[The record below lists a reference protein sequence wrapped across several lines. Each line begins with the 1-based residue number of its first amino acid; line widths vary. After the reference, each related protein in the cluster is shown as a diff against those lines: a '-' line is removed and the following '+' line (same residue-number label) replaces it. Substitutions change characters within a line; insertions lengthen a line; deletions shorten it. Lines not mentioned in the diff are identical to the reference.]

1 MSIAKMKQ
9 IHLIA
14 LQRDRDALM
23 AKLLHVGC
31 LEVNEPTAII
41 SDSAWTEFLHREGA
55 QTAQRK
61 AELSELTAAMDALQK
76 YAPQKTKLFSP
87 KPEISEKDF
96 LDEAALR
103 AALENA
109 RAINA
114 HLREVT
120 RLTAQETRLQAD
132 RLALEPWKTLDL
144 PLDCSGTRTTEIL
157 LGTLPTGADFDALK
171 NALSQAVPE
180 AEALLVSENKEQKYM
195 MAFTLKGLTDKVLET
210 LRSFGFAYTQLKD
223 LHGTVQENLDR
234 IAGEL
239 KTLGQQREQELQ
251 AVRDFGP
258 SQAEGRVCIDRLQQQ
273 LSREETVERLM
284 VDDTILYLGG
294 WVPEADVPRLTGV
307 LSEFD
312 CAFDLADPP
321 AEDYPEVPVKLNNNK
336 LTSPL
341 NMVTEMYSLPAY
353 GSLDPNPLMAPFFI
367 LFYGIMMAD
376 MGYGMLMMIGSLLAL
391 KKMKVTGGAHHFA
404 ALLGLCGIS
413 TFIVGLL
420 TGSFF
425 GDFIPQV
432 AKIVNPN
439 TTLTALP
446 SVFTPLTDTVAILIG
461 ALCLGFIQVIT
472 GMIIS
477 VVKKCRDGQAM
488 DAVFNEVAWWLM
500 IAGVALLVLKIG
512 AGKIV
517 LILGAADLVV
527 GQFVTKKKVGAAL
540 GGLLGAVYN
549 GVTGLFSDILSY
561 SRLMALMLSGSII
574 STVFNTLGAVADN
587 LIVFVIISML
597 GNALNFALN
606 LLGCYVH
613 DLRLQV
619 LEFFG
624 RFYEDG
630 GRPYRPFAMNTKY
643 VNIIKEEQEND

>member
-1 MSIAKMKQ
+1 MKR

-31 LEVNEPTAII
+31 LEINEPTAIL

-55 QTAQRK
+55 NTAERK
-61 AELSELTAAMDALQK
+61 AELNELNAAMDALQK
-76 YAPQKTKLFSP
+76 YAPQKTKLLAP

-96 LDEAALR
+96 LDGKALDK
-103 AALENA
+103 ALVNA
-109 RAINA
+109 RTVNA
-114 HLREVT
+114 HLREMT
-120 RLTAQETRLQAD
+120 RLTTQETRLQAD
-132 RLALEPWKTLDL
+132 RLALEPWRSLDL
-144 PLDCSGTRTTEIL
+144 PLDCTGTRSTEIL
-157 LGTLPTGADFDALK
+157 LGTLPSSVDFSALQ
-171 NALSQAVPE
+171 NALAQSVPE
-180 AEALLVSENKEQKYM
+180 AEAMLIFENKEQKYM
-195 MAFTLKGLTDKVLET
+195 MAITLKALTDKVLET
-210 LRSFGFAYTQLKD
+210 LRAFGFAYTQIKD

-234 IAGEL
+234 IAGE
-239 KTLGQQREQELQ
+239 TQTVVQQREQELQ
-251 AVRDFGP
+251 AVRDMGP
-258 SQAEGRVCIDRLQQQ
+258 SQKDGRLCLDRLNQQ
-273 LSREETVERLM
+273 LSREETIERLM
-284 VDDTILYLGG
+284 GDDTILYLDG
-294 WVPEADVPRLTGV
+294 WAPEADVPALTQV
-307 LSEFD
+307 LNEFD
-312 CAFDLADPP
+312 CAYDLADPP
-321 AEDYPEVPVKLNNNK
+321 EEDYPEVPVKLNNSK

-376 MGYGMLMMIGSLLAL
+376 MGYGLLMMIGSLLAL
-391 KKMKVTGGAHHFA
+391 KKMKVTGGARHFA
-404 ALLGLCGIS
+404 GLLGLCGIS

-439 TTLTALP
+439 TTLTELP
-446 SVFTPLTDTVAILIG
+446 SLFTPLNDTVAILIG
-461 ALCLGFIQVIT
+461 ALCLGFVQVIT

-477 VVKKCRDGQAM
+477 VVKKCRSGQAM
-488 DAVFNEVAWWLM
+488 SAVFDEVAWWLM
-500 IAGVALLVLKIG
+500 IAGVGLLALKID
-512 AGKIV
+512 AGKIL
-517 LILGAADLVV
+517 LILGGADLVV
-527 GQFVTKKKVGAAL
+527 GQFVTKKKVFAAL

-574 STVFNTLGAVADN
+574 STVFNTLGAVANN

-630 GRPYRPFAMNTKY
+630 GRPYRPFAFRTKY